1 MWEAIKNI
9 TTGLALVAFVWAGVV
24 TILRHRIQQKERL
37 VLSASQKDR
46 PELVKLA
53 LESFHIDT
61 TKLTRDAQYRLL
73 TDRMRADSEKFRT
86 TAIVVCLLACLFAA
100 VAAYAISRSGQP
112 SSDDSSKTKP
122 LEDRCNVP
130 LAERPLDCKL

>member
-9 TTGLALVAFVWAGVV
+9 TTGLALVGFIWAGVV
-24 TILRHRIQQKERL
+24 SVLRLRIQQKERL
-37 VLSASQKDR
+37 ILASSPKDR

-53 LESFHIDT
+53 LESFHIDP
-61 TKLTRDAQYRLL
+61 TKLAKNAQYQLL
-73 TDRMRADSEKFRT
+73 LERMRAESSRFRIA
-86 TAIVVCLLACLFAA
+86 AIVVSLLACLFAA
-100 VAAYAISRSGQP
+100 VASYAISRSGKGDEP
-112 SSDDSSKTKP
+112 KP